1 MKGRE
6 IAVGDVHGC
15 VKTLKALVNNHI
27 KPTAEDTLIFVG
39 DLIDRGPDSK
49 GVIDY
54 VRFLGSE
61 VCRVVTLMGNH
72 EEVMLEAWEAQK
84 NLPPRTLFRRP
95 KNPLL
100 EQWLQL
106 GGKET
111 LQSFGVESLMD
122 IPESY
127 LEWLKSLEHYYV
139 STDFLVVH
147 AGFNFSLEN
156 IFEDIHA
163 MHWVRDF
170 EYDPVKARGK
180 RVVHGHV
187 PVSLELIEQVLNN
200 PAFGFVCIDNG
211 CVYRNRVGM
220 GRLVALDLSAARLYM
235 QGCLDNV

>member
-6 IAVGDVHGC
+6 IAIGDVHGC
-15 VKTLKALVNNHI
+15 LKTLKALVEMHL
-27 KPTAEDTLIFVG
+27 KPSADDTLILVG

-72 EEVMLEAWEAQK
+72 EEVMLEAWEVQK
-84 NLPPRTLFRRP
+84 NLPSRTLFRKP
-95 KNPLL
+95 KNPLMD
-100 EQWLQL
+100 QWLQL

-111 LQSFGVESLMD
+111 LQSFEVETVTD
-122 IPESY
+122 IPETY
-127 LEWLKSLEHYYV
+127 LEWLKKLDHYYV
-139 STDFLVVH
+139 SKDFLVVH
-147 AGFNFSLEN
+147 AGFDFSKEN
-156 IFEDIHA
+156 IFEDTRA

-170 EYDPVKARGK
+170 EYNPVKTGGR

-187 PVSLELIEQVLNN
+187 PVSLEFIEQVFNN
-200 PAFGFVCIDNG
+200 PKFGFVCIDNG

-220 GRLVALDLSAARLYM
+220 GRLLAFDLTNIRLHM
-235 QGCLDNV
+235 NGCIDNV